1 VKRAHTYKHDD
12 VLDLLKTAQGQIG
25 GIINMI
31 ETDRYCI
38 DISKQLLSVIALLKK
53 VNQRILKKHME
64 TCVREAV
71 EADGIDQKIEEL
83 EEILNYLV

>member
-1 VKRAHTYKHDD
+1 MSHKHQES
-12 VLDLLKTAQGQIG
+12 LNLLKTAKGQIN
-25 GIINMI
+25 GIIEMI

-53 VNQRILKKHME
+53 ANKEILQKHME
-64 TCVREAV
+64 TCVREAI
-71 EADGIDQKIEEL
+71 ETGGIDEKIEEL

>member
-1 VKRAHTYKHDD
+1 VSHKHQES
-12 VLDLLKTAQGQIG
+12 LNLLKTAKGQIN
-25 GIINMI
+25 GIIEMI

-53 VNQRILKKHME
+53 ANKEILQKHME
-64 TCVREAV
+64 TCVREAI
-71 EADGIDQKIEEL
+71 ETGGIDEKIEEL